1 MGRKYE
7 TFQKYRKGGKNVIWD
22 PNCTRA
28 LPDSDTSKLQHL
40 SSVLCWMYWM
50 YWLKKAIIR
59 IRFVQFWTKSI
70 SKPSKQVIIFTV
82 IPRQTWCCCFFP
94 ADVIVSQSKVLTIC
108 TKPCSGWGGEN
119 ENLSNALAV
128 PASHCH
134 HSSTM
139 TSLF

>member
-1 MGRKYE
+1 MKH
-7 TFQKYRKGGKNVIWD
+7 FKSIRKGAKMLFEAQTAQELFQTLTP
-22 PNCTRA
+22 PNSNIFQVYCTECLR
-28 LPDSDTSKLQHL
+28 
-40 SSVLCWMYWM
+40 
-50 YWLKKAIIR
+50 LKRTIIR
-59 IRFVQFWTKSI
+59 IRFVKFWTKSI

-94 ADVIVSQSKVLTIC
+94 ADAIVSQSKVLTIC

-119 ENLSNALAV
+119 ENLPNALEV
-128 PASHCH
+128 SASHCH